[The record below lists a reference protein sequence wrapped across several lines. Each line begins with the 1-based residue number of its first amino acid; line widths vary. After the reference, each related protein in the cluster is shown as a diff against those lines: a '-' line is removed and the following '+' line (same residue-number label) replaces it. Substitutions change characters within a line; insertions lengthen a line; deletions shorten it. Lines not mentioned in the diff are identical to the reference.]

1 MGRRCVIKRVFFS
14 SLLMLVLAACTPP
27 LEDGAYMDA
36 ANAQANKIMARVG
49 EPVEVTVTGGF
60 IVAPK
65 FYQEEL
71 AHPGVSL
78 GACFWYEPDK
88 TATGGLCGV
97 KGGERP
103 LPNGI
108 STVDGTDFAKDFG
121 NVVVKRGEH
130 RKIEH
135 MFTFT
140 SDQPGEVA
148 VLPGYLFTYDA
159 DIDPGYEP
167 GGLSII
173 RITFE

>member
-1 MGRRCVIKRVFFS
+1 MSRAIFS
-14 SLLMLVLAACTPP
+14 VLFVTVLAACTSP
-27 LEDGAYMDA
+27 LGGEAYMEPPDA
-36 ANAQANKIMARVG
+36 RADKVTARVG
-49 EPVEVTVTGGF
+49 EPVEVTVMGGF
-60 IVAPK
+60 GAREA
-65 FYQEEL
+65 YHLEEYVQ
-71 AHPGVSL
+71 PGVSL

-97 KGGERP
+97 EGGEQP
-103 LPNGI
+103 LPAGI

-121 NVVVKRGEH
+121 NIVVKRGEL

-135 MFTFT
+135 TFTFT